1 MLSFLHQRRGR
12 GSSSPCGVRDTGD
25 DRCGKT
31 ETGVGNLDDQVG
43 TFFLGMKMELEKC
56 GYLEL
61 WQQTR
66 ETGNRQ
72 PWEKLIKM
80 LLIWN

>member
-1 MLSFLHQRRGR
+1 
-12 GSSSPCGVRDTGD
+12 
-25 DRCGKT
+25 
-31 ETGVGNLDDQVG
+31 
-43 TFFLGMKMELEKC
+43 MKMELEKC

-72 PWEKLIKM
+72 LWEKLIKM